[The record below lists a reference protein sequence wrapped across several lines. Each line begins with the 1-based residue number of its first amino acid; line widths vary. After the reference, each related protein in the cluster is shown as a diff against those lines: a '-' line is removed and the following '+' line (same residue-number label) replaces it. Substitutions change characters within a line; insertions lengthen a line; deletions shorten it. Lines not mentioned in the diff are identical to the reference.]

1 MRHVQHS
8 SFERMRSLVEGL
20 YQRNRQQGVA
30 AWCGKAYDFVCP
42 SSGTYP
48 FQWFW
53 DSCFHA
59 VALSHLDVR
68 RARSE
73 VRGLL
78 ANQQPDG
85 FIGHVTFWQRERY
98 EEMLATYSIAYRTP
112 YLSDCIQPPV
122 LAEAAQAA
130 AKGEGGKEFLLE
142 VVPRLRRYFDWV
154 DQARDPDQ
162 DGLIATLQPDESGL
176 DHTPKYDGYLG
187 IPPDRITHEEFTAAW
202 ERCTAPYARVGR
214 DPKEMFECD
223 QFVCEDVLVNVIYA
237 ENQRVLS
244 RLMEEI
250 GDGAGASELSRR
262 AERTVNAIVAKCWDE
277 EAGLFFDLA
286 GLREE
291 QLRVNTV
298 SSLMPLLLAELPRR
312 MVERLV
318 AQMRDPNKYGAE
330 FPVPSVAMDERSF
343 SPTVVGTKLVWR
355 GPSWINT
362 NWYLAR
368 GLRRHGYE
376 ELARRIEDRSA
387 EAIFRSGFREY
398 YNPHTGEGYGAEDFS
413 WSALALDMLSRPA

>member
-1 MRHVQHS
+1 MRQAQHS
-8 SFERMRSLVEGL
+8 NFERMKTLVAGL
-20 YQRNRQQGVA
+20 YERNRQQGVA
-30 AWCGKAYDFVCP
+30 PWCGRTYDFVCP

-59 VALSHLDVR
+59 VALSHLDVK

-85 FIGHVTFWQRERY
+85 FLGHVTFWQRERY
-98 EEMLATYSIAYRTP
+98 EQMLATYSIAYRTP

-130 AKGEGGKEFLLE
+130 AKGEGRREFLLE
-142 VVPRLRRYFDWV
+142 VVPRLRRYFDWL
-154 DQARDPDQ
+154 DQVRDPDQ

-187 IPPDRITHEEFTAAW
+187 IPPDRITLEEFTAGW
-202 ERCTAPYARVGR
+202 NRCTAPYAKVGR
-214 DPKEMFECD
+214 DPKKMFECD
-223 QFVCEDVLVNVIYA
+223 QFVVEDVLVNVIYA

-244 RLMEEI
+244 RLMAEV
-250 GDGAGASELSRR
+250 GDAAGAAELSRR
-262 AERTVNAIVAKCWDE
+262 AGRTVKALIGKCWNQ
-277 EAGLFFDLA
+277 EAGVFFDLA

-291 QLRVNTV
+291 PLRVNTV
-298 SSLMPLLLAELPRR
+298 SSLMPLLIRELPQP

-318 AQMRDPNKYGAE
+318 AQLEDPKKYGAA
-330 FPVPSVAMDERSF
+330 FPVPSVAQDEKTF

-368 GLRRHGYE
+368 GLRRHGHE
-376 ELARRIEDRSA
+376 ALAQRIEDQSA

-398 YNPHTGEGYGAEDFS
+398 YNPFTGEGYGAEDFS